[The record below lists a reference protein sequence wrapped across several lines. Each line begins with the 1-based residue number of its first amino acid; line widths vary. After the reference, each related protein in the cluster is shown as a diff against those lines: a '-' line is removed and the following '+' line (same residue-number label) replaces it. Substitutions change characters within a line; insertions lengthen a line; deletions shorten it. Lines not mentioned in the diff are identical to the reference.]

1 MSFSSEQK
9 SAIIEKQ
16 YKSRCCRR
24 ALLMGAVFAKAYV
37 TDGCITMSLPT
48 RDTCDFLSRLI
59 REFLTKDIV
68 VERSSDGGRRY
79 LIKFNSNSASDYIA
93 NIQNNAE
100 LYTVKCDSCQSSFL
114 RGVFLASARV
124 GDPKANYSIHFS
136 LGERASVFAGFLSE
150 IGIDAHIFESS
161 SGDVL
166 YLKDSGSIENFF
178 AYSAMNKAMFSI
190 IEARMEGEIRR
201 HAARVSNC
209 ETNNIKK
216 AVDAAVKQYDVIK
229 RLEEANLL
237 SSLPEDLEV
246 TARLRLA
253 HKEMSLSQ
261 LSAISVPPISK
272 PGLSHRL
279 KKITEIGERLLS
291 GK

>member
-1 MSFSSEQK
+1 M
-9 SAIIEKQ
+9 A
-16 YKSRCCRR
+16 
-24 ALLMGAVFAKAYV
+24 
-37 TDGCITMSLPT
+37 
-48 RDTCDFLSRLI
+48 
-59 REFLTKDIV
+59 
-68 VERSSDGGRRY
+68 
-79 LIKFNSNSASDYIA
+79 
-93 NIQNNAE
+93 
-100 LYTVKCDSCQSSFL
+100 FL
-114 RGVFLASARV
+114 RGVFLAAARV
-124 GDPKANYSIHFS
+124 SDPKTNYSIHFS
-136 LGERASVFAGFLSE
+136 LGERSAVFEDLLAQ
-150 IGIDAHIFESS
+150 IGIASHIFESS
-161 SGDVL
+161 DGNVL
-166 YLKDSGSIENFF
+166 YLKDSGSIESFF
-178 AYSAMNKAMFSI
+178 AYSGMNKAMFSI

-229 RLEEANLL
+229 SLEEANLL
-237 SSLPEDLEV
+237 SSLPEDLET